1 MRDEEKEITNRM
13 ANLHHPK
20 ELKYSKTDEWVRV
33 QGDEAVI
40 GITDYA
46 QDQLGDIVYVE
57 LPWDTGSSVKH
68 EEKFGDIES
77 VKATSELIS
86 PISGEIVKVNEELK
100 DHPELI
106 NDSPYDKGWM
116 LVVKLSDK
124 AELDKLMGAD
134 KYLQGR

>member
-1 MRDEEKEITNRM
+1 M
-13 ANLHHPK
+13 ANLNHPK
-20 ELKYSKTDEWVRV
+20 ELKYSKTDEWVRL

-57 LPWDTGSSVKH
+57 LPWNAGSSVKH

-86 PISGEIVKVNEELK
+86 PISGEIVKVNEQLK
-100 DHPELI
+100 DKPELI
-106 NDSPYDKGWM
+106 NDSPYDEGWM

-124 AELDKLMGAD
+124 AELDKLMNAD
-134 KYLQGR
+134 QYLQGR

>member
-1 MRDEEKEITNRM
+1 M
-13 ANLHHPK
+13 ANLIHPK
-20 ELKYSKTDEWVRV
+20 ELKYSKTDEWVRL

-57 LPWDTGSSVKH
+57 LPWDAGQSVEH
-68 EEKFGDIES
+68 EAKFGDIES

-86 PISGEIVKVNEELK
+86 PLSGEVVKVNEELK

-106 NDSPYDKGWM
+106 NDEPYGEGWM
-116 LVVKLSDK
+116 LVIKMSNP
-124 AELDKLMGAD
+124 AELDSLMSAD
-134 KYLQGR
+134 EYQKYLQGR